1 MSIPFV
7 FGRLI
12 VVSDVSQTEA
22 VKLSHLKQESLGKIC
37 QVVGMIGHLNGC
49 LAINIACDVLS
60 SFAPASFLI
69 SLYHGHTVPFKQR
82 PGKGR

>member
-1 MSIPFV
+1 MIVPFV

-12 VVSDVSQTEA
+12 VISGVNQTKA
-22 VKLSHLKQESLGKIC
+22 LKLSHLKRELRKNLPGSRHDGTPEW
-37 QVVGMIGHLNGC
+37 V

-60 SFAPASFLI
+60 SFAQASFLI
-69 SLYHGHTVPFKQR
+69 SLYHGHTVPFKQP